1 MTRAGV
7 KATIY
12 HNPRCGTSRKTLE
25 LLKAAGADVTVVD
38 YLKHP
43 PSKAELK
50 RLFERAGIS
59 VRDGLRAK
67 ERLAEDL
74 DLLSGRV
81 SDESILDAMAA
92 NPILIERP
100 LVETEK
106 GVRLAR
112 PQDKVR
118 EIL

>member
-1 MTRAGV
+1 M

-12 HNPRCGTSRKTLE
+12 HNPRCGTSRKALETLQ
-25 LLKAAGADVTVVD
+25 AAGAQVTIVD
-38 YLKHP
+38 YLRHP
-43 PSKAELK
+43 PSPSELR
-50 RLFERAGIS
+50 RLYDRAGIG

-67 ERLAEDL
+67 ESLATDL

-81 SDESILDAMAA
+81 SDDALLEAMTD
-92 NPILIERP
+92 NPVLIERP

-106 GVRLAR
+106 GVVLAR
-112 PQDKVR
+112 PAERVR